1 MPWGPTVTPDSCT
14 KSASRPPASEQ
25 SRNVGPLAALAV
37 GTPSEAVPAANAPN
51 PTSIRILHIACP
63 LIGLVTIT
71 QLPSP
76 CERGTKTRHQNAA
89 PKLPPAPWKLPA
101 RIPPRVGARCWI
113 GL

>member
-37 GTPSEAVPAANAPN
+37 ETPSEAVPAANAPN

-76 CERGTKTRHQNAA
+76 CERGTKTRHRNYHLLLGSF
-89 PKLPPAPWKLPA
+89 PHGSLPEL
-101 RIPPRVGARCWI
+101 